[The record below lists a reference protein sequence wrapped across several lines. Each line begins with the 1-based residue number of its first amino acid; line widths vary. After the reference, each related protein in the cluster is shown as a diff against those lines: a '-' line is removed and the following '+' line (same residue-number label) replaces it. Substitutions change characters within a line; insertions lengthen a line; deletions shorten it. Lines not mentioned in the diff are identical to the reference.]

1 MLTGLTGW
9 EPAHTIT
16 RLFFGFLIIA
26 FLINMVLSWFP
37 ISPANPFRRFF
48 STIIAPILDPLD
60 RRIPPIGIFR
70 VSFLIAFWA
79 LFFASSLFQ
88 VALPAGW

>member
-1 MLTGLTGW
+1 MLNGL

-16 RLFFGFLIIA
+16 KLFFGFLIIA

-37 ISPANPFRRFF
+37 ISPANPFKRFI
-48 STIIAPILDPLD
+48 TRIIAPLIEPLD

-88 VALPAGW
+88 AALPAGW